1 MQTGTLITW
10 NPKNND
16 SFIGLRK
23 KNNFLLGKYYTVS

>member
-23 KNNFLLGKYYTVS
+23 LVPAAISRTR